1 MNADY
6 AAGRKARTRNH
17 PVTACPH
24 SRQSSEFG
32 SPAELRESSPLCR
45 RHWWLAG
52 WGDRDM
58 ELGHRISEV
67 AA

>member
-1 MNADY
+1 MNTDY
-6 AAGRKARTRNH
+6 AAGRQARNLNQ
-17 PVTACPH
+17 PSSACPH
-24 SRQSSEFG
+24 SRKAADTGAPVEQREA
-32 SPAELRESSPLCR
+32 SPMCR

-58 ELGHRISEV
+58 ELGYRVSEV